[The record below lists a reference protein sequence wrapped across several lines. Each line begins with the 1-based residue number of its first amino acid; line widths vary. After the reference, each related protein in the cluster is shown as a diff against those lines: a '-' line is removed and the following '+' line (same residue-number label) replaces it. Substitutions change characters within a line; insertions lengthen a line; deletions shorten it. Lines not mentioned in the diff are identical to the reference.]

1 MKKKIIAK
9 LFNCF
14 IAATEKNNLTMQQC
28 NNRKSQK
35 GFTLIELL
43 VVIAI
48 IGLLTSF
55 LVANF
60 VGVKERA
67 RDAQRKSDLRQIQA
81 ALEIYRSDKGSYPL
95 TSMIANPC
103 TPGTSW
109 TDGSTYMQDVPC
121 DPLNTEEFVYT
132 YTYDCKG
139 PDTGTYCLVACLE
152 NTSDS
157 QKDSAN
163 DPKCTSGV
171 SFTLKNP

>member
-14 IAATEKNNLTMQQC
+14 IAATEKNNLTMKQC

-81 ALEIYRSDKGSYPL
+81 ALEIYRSDKGKYPDD
-95 TSMIANPC
+95 SQFPNC
-103 TPGTSW
+103 
-109 TDGSTYMQDVPC
+109 GSKWEEGGAIYMQSVPC
-121 DPLNTEEFVYT
+121 DPSNTNPFIYRYAFIPVE
-132 YTYDCKG
+132 
-139 PDTGTYCLVACLE
+139 GTYILVGCLE
-152 NTSDS
+152 NASDS
-157 QKDSAN
+157 QKDTTN
-163 DPKCTSGV
+163 TCTGGSV

>member
-1 MKKKIIAK
+1 MKRT
-9 LFNCF
+9 N
-14 IAATEKNNLTMQQC
+14 
-28 NNRKSQK
+28 

-81 ALEIYRSDKGSYPL
+81 ALEIFRSDKGSYPS
-95 TSMIANPC
+95 TSTILNPC
-103 TPGTSW
+103 GTSW

-121 DPLNTEEFVYT
+121 DPLNTGESVYT

-152 NTSDS
+152 NASDS
-157 QKDSAN
+157 QKDTAN
-163 DPKCTSGV
+163 TCTGGSV